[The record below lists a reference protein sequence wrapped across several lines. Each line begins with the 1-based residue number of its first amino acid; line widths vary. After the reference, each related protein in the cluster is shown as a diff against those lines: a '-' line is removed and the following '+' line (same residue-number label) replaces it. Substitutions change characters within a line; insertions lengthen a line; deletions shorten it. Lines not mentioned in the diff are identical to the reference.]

1 MSDKEY
7 KSISE
12 KVYDITNET
21 KKISSDEKKYKVL
34 YKESNSTNGM
44 KAAAVAPVDDNGNVD
59 TSKIIIAYAGTGD
72 LNDVRVD
79 RDEVVFGLKY
89 PGSQI
94 DTSEKFAQKNETGV
108 SKFRF

>member
-44 KAAAVAPVDDNGNVD
+44 QAMAVVPVDSNRKVE
-59 TSKIIIAYAGTGD
+59 I
-72 LNDVRVD
+72 
-79 RDEVVFGLKY
+79 F
-89 PGSQI
+89 
-94 DTSEKFAQKNETGV
+94 
-108 SKFRF
+108 

>member
-44 KAAAVAPVDDNGNVD
+44 KAAAVAPVDSN
-59 TSKIIIAYAGTGD
+59 
-72 LNDVRVD
+72 
-79 RDEVVFGLKY
+79 
-89 PGSQI
+89 
-94 DTSEKFAQKNETGV
+94 EKVEF
-108 SKFRF
+108 F